1 MRVGL
6 AFGQPGLIEALVR
19 IKDSFNSYP
28 IDRLASAA
36 GAAALEDMAWFSENC
51 RKIVANRDWLT
62 GALQHHGFQV
72 LPSMANFVFVRH
84 PRVQATGLAAGLRAR
99 KILVRHFD
107 KPRIRE
113 WLRITV
119 GTREQCEALAD
130 AVAALTS
137 IL

>member
-1 MRVGL
+1 
-6 AFGQPGLIEALVR
+6 
-19 IKDSFNSYP
+19 
-28 IDRLASAA
+28 
-36 GAAALEDMAWFSENC
+36 
-51 RKIVANRDWLT
+51 
-62 GALQHHGFQV
+62 V